1 MNMDAQEIRR
11 AIEEGTKELAEMI
24 RRREKPERIYG
35 KRGELDGL
43 YARLEEEKRNDRM
56 H

>member
-1 MNMDAQEIRR
+1 MDAQEIRQE
-11 AIEEGTKELAEMI
+11 IERKTRELSEMI

-43 YARLEEEKRNDRM
+43 YARLEEEKRNERR
-56 H
+56 